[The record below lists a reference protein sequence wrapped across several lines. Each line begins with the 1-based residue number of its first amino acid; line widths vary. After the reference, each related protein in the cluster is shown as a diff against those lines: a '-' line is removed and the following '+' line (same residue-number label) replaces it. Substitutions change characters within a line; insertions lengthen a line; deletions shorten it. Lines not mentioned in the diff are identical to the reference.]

1 MNEHGMVVYDHE
13 GVGSSMSDVDNS
25 KVLLLFW
32 YCAYILCVKVLFSH
46 WVEDCLTVIDKLTGD
61 GPVILL
67 GSSLGAWISL
77 LAAQEIAYK
86 EEEQRKE
93 MAANGEEVD
102 EEDFASKI
110 HGLGT

>member
-1 MNEHGMVVYDHE
+1 M
-13 GVGSSMSDVDNS
+13 
-25 KVLLLFW
+25 
-32 YCAYILCVKVLFSH
+32 LFSH

-93 MAANGEEVD
+93 MAAKGEEVD

>member
-1 MNEHGMVVYDHE
+1 MTMRVWVRPDYLPLI
-13 GVGSSMSDVDNS
+13 SC
-25 KVLLLFW
+25 LILTIRR
-32 YCAYILCVKVLFSH
+32 YCCYFDANCSYFSCVKVLFSH

-77 LAAQEIAYK
+77 LAAQEIVYK

-110 HGLGT
+110 HGLGM